1 MRLELIVELI
11 LVQILL
17 MLLLLPK
24 HIIVLLLMMLLQVMV
39 LKNGAHRCYV
49 LVSTFSSTSSKY
61 FFCDFSREGLT
72 RYWLWCESNIST
84 LRRKWKPEENYVSLR
99 NEKAPNTK
107 AFAAAFV
114 RPTATCLVNLGESWE
129 EREKER
135 GHVIQVVRNVIFI
148 MHLLRRSM

>member
-39 LKNGAHRCYV
+39 LKNGAHLCYV

-61 FFCDFSREGLT
+61 FLVTSFVKALLDTDYDVKATFLL
-72 RYWLWCESNIST
+72 YVESGNQKRIT
-84 LRRKWKPEENYVSLR
+84 
-99 NEKAPNTK
+99 
-107 AFAAAFV
+107 
-114 RPTATCLVNLGESWE
+114 
-129 EREKER
+129 
-135 GHVIQVVRNVIFI
+135 
-148 MHLLRRSM
+148 